1 MTAENEELKTTD
13 GVTAILLDEHGR
25 VKQKVTTQKKKS
37 LLLRFLEWLLQE

>member
-1 MTAENEELKTTD
+1 MTADNEELKATD

-37 LLLRFLEWLLQE
+37 LFFKFLEWLLQE